1 MNPTLALFWKEG
13 REATYKIAAC
23 AGLAFVV
30 GLVCARA
37 EGTLSGGT
45 EVQIMSHLV
54 GLFGAV
60 LMGMDFI
67 SRERSRM
74 TLPFLLCRPLDTWKI
89 LVVQFTVGAAGL
101 AAVVAAFWFGAFLGM
116 PETGIFLLRTGY
128 ILDVDA
134 SARTYFPWQ
143 EILADVG
150 ITRVWLLWF
159 SFYLVPYSWAVL
171 ASTLTDHPLKAALTS
186 LMALWI
192 VFVLILFGRMWA
204 PDIAVFYFRLL
215 SVPDIVA
222 DDEIVRQTLDATLLL
237 ASSGVT
243 ILLACGSLLC
253 ACSVFRVQATRRFQ
267 WVVGG
272 LAIVGVIVVL
282 SLEVTQTRHGR
293 SADKLIKPVGEV
305 LYKSDTI
312 DMALIDGQAVV
323 LLRRGLSVVDLT
335 DPLAAEELGRT
346 ERDDWRFDRLA
357 LYGPR
362 AYVWGEVRDSVGVA
376 VFDLSQPGRPFL
388 QSLSLFHPVSN
399 GPTPWLRRIPRLVGW
414 GVRNGHL
421 HVGLLL
427 NEFLELHS
435 FDLRKGGPP
444 QRIQAL
450 PIEKVTKH
458 AWNNGWEMRIAGPH
472 AFLTLG
478 HDFVVLD
485 LSDPGAS
492 GELSRIS
499 LRRFGRAVH
508 YEKMVGEFRRI
519 MSPGGSGEHIVD
531 LEPDELKEYVAPAP
545 PGLGPLA
552 VGNNRAYI
560 ERHLPR
566 EIAIVDIS
574 DPRKPVEVD
583 YIPWT
588 HLPRKMTIAGGS
600 AYALIPGAVQTYVQT
615 VYSAFARRKKLVGDY
630 NDYLRYGAYRYR
642 ETRIEKSARD
652 MFIVAGDHVYAL
664 LNNHLAIFENPRET
678 E

>member
-13 REATYKIAAC
+13 REAAYKIAAC

-30 GLVCARA
+30 GLMCTQG
-37 EGTLSGGT
+37 EPPGGT
-45 EVQIMSHLV
+45 EVEIMSHLV
-54 GLFGAV
+54 GLLGAV

-67 SRERSRM
+67 ARERSRM
-74 TLPFLLCRPLDTWKI
+74 TLPFLLCRPQSQWKF

-101 AAVVAAFWFGAFLGM
+101 AVVVAAFWFGVFLGM

-128 ILDVDA
+128 ILDVDL
-134 SARTYFPWQ
+134 SARTYFPWE

-150 ITRVWLLWF
+150 YFRVWLLWF
-159 SFYLVPYSWAVL
+159 SFYLVPYSWAVI

-186 LMALWI
+186 LMAVWI
-192 VFVLILFGRMWA
+192 VFVLILFARMWA

-222 DDEIVRQTLDATLLL
+222 DEEIVRQALDTTLLL

-253 ACSVFRVQATRRFQ
+253 ACRMFRVQASGRFQ
-267 WVVGG
+267 WVVGC
-272 LAIVGVIVVL
+272 LAIAGAIVVL
-282 SLEVTQTRHGR
+282 SLEITQSRYGR
-293 SADKLIKPVGEV
+293 SADRLKEPVGKV
-305 LYKSDTI
+305 LYKSNAA
-312 DMALIDGQAVV
+312 DMALNDGLAVV
-323 LLRRGLSVVDLT
+323 LLEQGLSVVDVT
-335 DPLAAEELGRT
+335 DSKAPVEIGRVET
-346 ERDDWRFDRLA
+346 NGWRLERLA
-357 LYGPR
+357 LSGYR

-376 VFDLSQPGRPFL
+376 VFDLSQPERPFL
-388 QSLSLFHPVSN
+388 QALSLFHPVTD

-414 GVRNGHL
+414 DVLNGHL
-421 HVGLLL
+421 HAGLLL

-435 FDLRKGGPP
+435 FDVRKGDPP

-450 PIEKVTKH
+450 PIEEVTNH
-458 AWNNGWEMRIAGPH
+458 AWNNGWEMRIVGPH

-492 GELSRIS
+492 SELSRIS
-499 LRRFGRAVH
+499 LRRFGRAVQ
-508 YEKMVGEFRRI
+508 YEKIVGEFRRI
-519 MSPGGSGEHIVD
+519 MSPGGSGEHIID
-531 LEPDELKEYVAPAP
+531 LEPDELQEYVVPAP
-545 PGLGPLA
+545 PGLGPLT

-560 ERHLPR
+560 ERHFPR
-566 EIAIVDIS
+566 EIAVVDIS
-574 DPRKPVEVD
+574 DPRNPVEVD

-588 HLPRKMTIAGGS
+588 HLPRNMTVVEKS
-600 AYALIPGAVQTYVQT
+600 AYALIPGAIQTYVET
-615 VYSAFARRKKLVGDY
+615 AYGAFARRMKLVGDY
-630 NDYLRYGAYRYR
+630 KEYLRYDHYSYR
-642 ETRIEKSARD
+642 ETRTEQTARD
-652 MFIVAGDHVYAL
+652 MFVVAVDHIYAL
-664 LNNHLAIFENPRET
+664 LDNHLAIFENPRKT